1 MSYSE
6 SSGIYDDHD
15 PFEYEPAVEIFTSDS
30 DSDPEKDLDFML
42 DDNDLDDFQPFALPD
57 RADDDVPLVDDVLAL
72 PPQHHDQIITRH
84 PEGEHIVEII
94 PFPPFLLTAIPY
106 EDWPFC
112 HHPDEDLD
120 DGEVF
125 DVTILEVASPIV
137 SVVDISSD
145 SDSDSRESVT
155 SSTLRAVGLEAYPTD
170 DASSVG
176 PATPT
181 PPPPSSPTPPASPPP
196 PTHIPADGLASRV
209 LTLEQKVGFLL

>member
-15 PFEYEPAVEIFTSDS
+15 PMELVSDGEYGLAVEIFTSYS
-30 DSDPEKDLDFML
+30 DSNPEKDFDFML

-72 PPQHHDQIITRH
+72 PPQHHDQIIIRH

-94 PFPPFLLTAIPY
+94 PFPPFLLTAIPH

-155 SSTLRAVGLEAYPTD
+155 SSTLWAVGLEAYPTD
-170 DASSVG
+170 DASLSA
-176 PATPT
+176 PQHPHHHHHLH
-181 PPPPSSPTPPASPPP
+181 PHHQHHHHHQLIYQPM
-196 PTHIPADGLASRV
+196 V
-209 LTLEQKVGFLL
+209 LPLES